1 MKPPPRKGGRA
12 QIECLVVAVVYWLVP
27 SSLAVP
33 LDISQRAK
41 GFQAIVRRFPN
52 GPVAMIAPFNFPINL
67 AVRSKTIG
75 ADSASR
81 RNLVDAVPTG
91 QLSVCHTTRPTRSRR
106 RLRRAARS
114 S

>member
-1 MKPPPRKGGRA
+1 MKPPPRKAGRT
-12 QIECLVVAVVYWLVP
+12 QIACLVVAVAYWLV
-27 SSLAVP
+27 SSPLTVP

-67 AVRSKTIG
+67 AVRSMTIG
-75 ADSASR
+75 ANSANR
-81 RNLVDAVPTG
+81 RNLADAVPTG
-91 QLSVCHTTRPTRSRR
+91 QLSICHTTRPTRSRR